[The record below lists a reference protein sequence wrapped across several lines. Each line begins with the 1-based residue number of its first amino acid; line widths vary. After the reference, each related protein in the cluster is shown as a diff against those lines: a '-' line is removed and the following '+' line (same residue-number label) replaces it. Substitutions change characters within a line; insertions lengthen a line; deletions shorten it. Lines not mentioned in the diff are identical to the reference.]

1 MKAINELYNLE
12 TVSQNFHPQELLKHL
27 LNESN
32 ISYKRELVAKGNKLF
47 NADQES
53 DKIIFISSG
62 MVTIEKENHIY
73 GFLQAD
79 NFIGCENM
87 LNKNNNFFDIV
98 TFTETEVIIFK
109 TSTFEAFLR
118 QSQEGWLYLYTQNQR
133 MRQCLQQSYY
143 IRRKKGTE
151 KVLLGLQYIKSM
163 EEESE
168 SSPIEITYSEV
179 SNFLGIE
186 VNSLKKT
193 LIELKKRGIEN
204 PFQQNE
210 VF

>member
-1 MKAINELYNLE
+1 MRAINELYNLE

-109 TSTFEAFLR
+109 TSTFETFLR
-118 QSQEGWLYLYTQNQR
+118 HSQEGWLYLYMQNQR
-133 MRQCLQQSYY
+133 VRQSLQKSYY

-151 KVLLGLQYIKSM
+151 KVLLGLQYIKSI
-163 EEESE
+163 EDESD
-168 SSPIEITYSEV
+168 SQPIEITYSEI

-193 LIELKKRGIEN
+193 LIELKKKGIKN

-210 VF
+210 VY